1 MGTSTDLGGVAHVP
15 CFYCYSERHFMR
27 YQSGATDTSV
37 RKHCCW
43 NGRSAAADLL
53 EKGRA
58 ASMAMGCIELSEE
71 R

>member
-1 MGTSTDLGGVAHVP
+1 
-15 CFYCYSERHFMR
+15 MR

-58 ASMAMGCIELSEE
+58 ASMAMGRMRIYQDIFTCYEFIGILIFDCWV
-71 R
+71 

>member
-1 MGTSTDLGGVAHVP
+1 
-15 CFYCYSERHFMR
+15 MR

-58 ASMAMGCIELSEE
+58 TSMAMGCIELSEE